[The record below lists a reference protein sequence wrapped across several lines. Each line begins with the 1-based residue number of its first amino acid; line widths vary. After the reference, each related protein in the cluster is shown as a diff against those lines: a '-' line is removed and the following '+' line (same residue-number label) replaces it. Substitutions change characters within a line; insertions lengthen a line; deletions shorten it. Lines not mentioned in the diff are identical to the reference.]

1 MSHLVPDLFGLDPIN
16 DGIQHRRSQ
25 NADVGHKDMDVGQD
39 VSSKP
44 LSED

>member
-25 NADVGHKDMDVGQD
+25 NADTGQQSMDEGSD
-39 VSSKP
+39 VPS
-44 LSED
+44 